1 MFFFFLINLCCF
13 YVLIKTSVI
22 AAVWT
27 LQCYEAIILYLLTL
41 KSLFR
46 SDSVLKTF
54 LEVKLLS
61 KGL

>member
-1 MFFFFLINLCCF
+1 MLFFSYKFMLFLCF
-13 YVLIKTSVI
+13 DETSVI

-46 SDSVLKTF
+46 SDSFKKVF